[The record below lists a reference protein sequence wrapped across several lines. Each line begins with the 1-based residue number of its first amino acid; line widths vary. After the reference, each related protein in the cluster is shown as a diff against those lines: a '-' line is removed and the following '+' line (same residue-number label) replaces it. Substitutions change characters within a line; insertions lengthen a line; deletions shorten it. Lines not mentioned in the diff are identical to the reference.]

1 MIAHAHLTHVL
12 DLEALA
18 AVFVLAQ
25 LAPVSIGILEALKTL
40 ATFETGKTWFHA
52 SFQAARRMEKAG
64 SVQPAQGFRVLP
76 AKVTEV

>member
-40 ATFETGKTWFHA
+40 ATFKTGKTWFLA
-52 SFQAARRMEKAG
+52 SFQAAKKK
-64 SVQPAQGFRVLP
+64 L
-76 AKVTEV
+76 